1 MFLQRWRLQVFQ
13 KTSSFS
19 YLRISH
25 KNSRKTCCLV
35 IKECVLNCLTQI
47 YIRRRIVH
55 EIVPSF
61 KCMYVYG
68 IIAISFQFGQV
79 EYSLLTCIRRF
90 VSYKMEVMI
99 HRSSDVKFGYQ
110 KLSRIYRQSVCFS
123 PFISLQFPGFYEH
136 TLTSKQCVLY
146 CASITCLT
154 IR

>member
-55 EIVPSF
+55 EIVPYF

-68 IIAISFQFGQV
+68 IIATFLQVGQV
-79 EYSLLTCIRRF
+79 EYSLPTCMRRF
-90 VSYKMEVMI
+90 ISYKMEVMI
-99 HRSSDVKFGYQ
+99 HRSSDVKFSYQ
-110 KLSRIYRQSVCFS
+110 KLSRTCRQSGLFL
-123 PFISLQFPGFYEH
+123 SLYLFAVSWF
-136 TLTSKQCVLY
+136 L
-146 CASITCLT
+146 
-154 IR
+154 